1 MTLLRM
7 RFAALAVLAWGT
19 ACGGNVVVD
28 GMPGEGSGGAGA
40 TSSSASWTSNVGVTS
55 TGGGGGGDARSK
67 CLDYCEMFLPV
78 CGAAPGSCDDVCDE
92 QLSTAPACND
102 RLAPFFDCAIEA
114 FNCDVI
120 PSRCQP
126 LLDEYDAC
134 AFGAGSGS
142 GSGAG
147 AGADC
152 GGLECFGGGDRVCS
166 CKGSCPGWDFAVE
179 CRPVG
184 RSDISCSCLVN
195 GSEVATCTQVG
206 SGCGLAID
214 CCEPNFDSFR

>member
-1 MTLLRM
+1 M
-7 RFAALAVLAWGT
+7 RFAALAVLALGS

-40 TSSSASWTSNVGVTS
+40 TSSSASGTSNVGVTS
-55 TGGGGGGDARSK
+55 TGGGGGDARSK
-67 CLDYCEMFLPV
+67 CLEYCEMFLPT
-78 CGAAPGSCDDVCDE
+78 CGAAPGSCGDVCDQ

-147 AGADC
+147 ADC

-166 CKGSCPGWDFAVE
+166 CKGSCSSVDFAVE
-179 CRPVG
+179 CRPTMG
-184 RSDISCSCLVN
+184 GADLSCSCFVD
-195 GSEVATCTQVG
+195 GSEVA
-206 SGCGLAID
+206 SCGDIGPACDLARL
-214 CCEPNFDSFR
+214 CCEPIFELFR